1 MGPGS
6 PTRTDFPQKT
16 LAARTAACRRIE
28 KFNEAQPIM
37 IPADFTVGAAVAVA
51 PGVRR
56 IVAGNAGLMTG
67 PGTNT
72 YLLGTSE
79 ITVLDPGPDDAN
91 HLRSILAAAG
101 GPIRWIVTTHTHRDH
116 SPLAAALK
124 HETGAP
130 VVGLPAPDD
139 GRQDETFRP
148 DEQPR
153 DGEAMALGEI
163 TLTAI
168 LTPGHASN
176 CVCYLLA
183 GGRLLFT
190 GDHVLGGVSPVILPP
205 DGDMAAYLESLDKLE
220 AYDFEHIAPGHGDIM
235 SRGKRVVQMLRA
247 HRMARERKV
256 LGRLTEPSTLET
268 LTPAVYDDVPKDRH
282 VWARLTLEAHLI
294 KLRNEGKAAEKDG
307 LWRRIP

>member
-1 MGPGS
+1 M
-6 PTRTDFPQKT
+6 
-16 LAARTAACRRIE
+16 
-28 KFNEAQPIM
+28 M
-37 IPADFTVGAAVAVA
+37 PADFTVGAAVVVA

-79 ITVLDPGPDDAN
+79 ITVLDPGPNDAA
-91 HLRSILAAAG
+91 HLSSILAAAE

-116 SPLAAALK
+116 SPLAAALSRA
-124 HETGAP
+124 TGAP
-130 VVGLPAPDD
+130 VIGLPAPDD

-148 DEQPR
+148 DNQPR
-153 DGEAMALGEI
+153 DGETMMLGEI

-176 CVCYLLA
+176 CVSYLLA
-183 GGRLLFT
+183 DERLLFT

-205 DGDMAAYLESLDKLE
+205 DGDMAAYIDSLDKLE
-220 AYDFEHIAPGHGDIM
+220 AYDFERIAPGHGDIM
-235 SRGKRVVQMLRA
+235 GRGKRVVQMLRA
-247 HRMARERKV
+247 HRMAREAKV
-256 LGRLTEPSTLET
+256 LARLTEPSTLDT

-282 VWARLTLEAHLI
+282 AWARLTLEAHLI
-294 KLRNEGKAAEKDG
+294 KLGREGKAAEKDG
-307 LWRRIP
+307 FWRRNP